1 MKEVDAFPLATK
13 IGSSVSNNTN
23 LTTAKILIVDENPL
37 SRMMAVD
44 LLSLDGYEVLEVDY
58 TSAILDSITKQQPDL
73 ILLDIMMRQVD
84 SYAFC
89 RQLKTD
95 YRTANIPIVLTTL
108 TDSRESRIKVME
120 AGGDDI
126 LIKPLNRIELST
138 S

>member
-1 MKEVDAFPLATK
+1 MKEFDAFPLATK

-23 LTTAKILIVDENPL
+23 LTAAKILVVDENPL
-37 SRMMAVD
+37 SRMMAFD